1 MRNYRIAI
9 IALALFA
16 CNSAS
21 EKNSEVR
28 SDTTSSNITSE
39 TSVEASQISKAD
51 LPGSFS
57 YKGIPQDIWKWTDKN
72 GENIFFTTVVAP
84 FPDNDKG
91 EGEDGMT
98 SELYAFH
105 YIKKDG
111 DYDIAWQ
118 LKDGEL
124 SCPLDIVSEF
134 IKGSATVT
142 DLDKDGIAETK
153 VQYALACHGDVSPS
167 EMILIMEENKE
178 VYKLKGSRWIEYSPG
193 LKFDLNTSNLNMEK
207 QSKANTDDDPVLHML
222 GRYESEK
229 AFDGAPPQF
238 LEYARNE
245 WLKYVIQK

>member
-1 MRNYRIAI
+1 MRNYRITI

-21 EKNSEVR
+21 EK
-28 SDTTSSNITSE
+28 TTEEKKDSTSTNAFE
-39 TSVEASQISKAD
+39 TSVEATPITQSD
-51 LPGSFS
+51 LPKSFS
-57 YKGIPQDIWKWTDKN
+57 FKGVPQDVWKWADKN

-91 EGEDGMT
+91 EGDDGMT

-105 YIKKDG
+105 YIKKDS
-111 DYDIAWQ
+111 DYELAWQ
-118 LKDGEL
+118 MKDGEL

-167 EMILIMEENKE
+167 EMILIMQENKD
-178 VYKLKGSRWIEYSPG
+178 VYKLQGNRWIEYSPG

-207 QSKANTDDDPVLHML
+207 QSKTDTDGDPVLHML
-222 GRYESEK
+222 GRYETER
-229 AFDGAPPQF
+229 AFDGAPSQF